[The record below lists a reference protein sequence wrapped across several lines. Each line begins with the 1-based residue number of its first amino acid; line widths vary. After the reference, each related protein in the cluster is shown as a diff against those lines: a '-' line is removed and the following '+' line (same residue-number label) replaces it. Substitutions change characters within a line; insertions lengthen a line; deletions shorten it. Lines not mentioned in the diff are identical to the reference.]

1 MIDRVTQVF
10 VWLRRRSFFR
20 VVQRTLVMLMP
31 VATIGAYFQLLKDGI
46 FSPDSLIYNIF
57 NFDYTMPDVFWNA
70 GNAVSAG
77 MVKVT
82 FGIFGIYAAYFSA
95 VYTARL
101 YKKDSTMAGIASVI
115 VITFCSYLS
124 EFSRSNSMQA
134 NFYSRILS
142 INGILLALCVGYIV
156 GQVFHF
162 LGKNYVH
169 SRNEHI
175 LRIQHRAW
183 NALLP
188 TIASVTLGLILGVV
202 IYLFKIRLLDTYYFK
217 SIVSSLENSN
227 NLLIIILLTMLTSFL
242 WWSGIGYPLT
252 SLTTSTN
259 SGAALANMNYALRH
273 GNAQDVPYK
282 YLGSSMVHSYGIM
295 GDASIVLALTVVIL
309 IYTHN
314 REIEAVA
321 KANLLPVAF
330 GSPNGLFI
338 GLPILLNPIYLL
350 PCLLIPALNELIA
363 AGAISLRLISPSV
376 YPVLSGTPGILISF
390 FGSNGNWPTFIFT
403 LLLFTLDVVLMI
415 PVIQIGQQ
423 IAEKLTVYDEEEY
436 RYAK

>member
-175 LRIQHRAW
+175 
-183 NALLP
+183 
-188 TIASVTLGLILGVV
+188 
-202 IYLFKIRLLDTYYFK
+202 LDTYYFK

-423 IAEKLTVYDEEEY
+423 IAEKLTVYDEEED